1 MVAVYKYTGASIR
14 EAAEILKLKD
24 NVGTGTNG
32 YEEARNKLG
41 KKLER
46 ENNPLRSSCLEQASN
61 RDYMTKSGF
70 QSDGSD

>member
-1 MVAVYKYTGASIR
+1 MLSINTLGQASERQLIL
-14 EAAEILKLKD
+14 LKLKD

-32 YEEARNKLG
+32 YEEARNKLN